1 VSALKARLQ
10 PPATTALG
18 LLQRRDASSGTA
30 PITNLAAAGRLRGPQ
45 ARKARSYPVPGHR
58 VQPPATPT
66 PNGNLPAPPTRIAGI
81 FLALAVLL
89 LAALALYLP
98 ADWSGDLRPAPDA
111 VEYAVTAQRLAS
123 GESFALPL
131 PGRDDPSRYPFG
143 FPALLAPAYWFPGA
157 DLRTGLYGVIALGA
171 LGVLLVYLLGSRLW
185 DRATGLLAALTLLF
199 LPQYLTW
206 NRAIMS
212 ETATATLVAAT
223 ALLLWHATATPDTRR
238 QRWLLCATG
247 IAVGIAILVRLNN
260 IVLLPALIAG
270 LAAHHLATRRY
281 PHPPSSGE
289 GRSHSGGEGLIT
301 LIILA
306 IGPTLAIAALA
317 SYSWIT
323 FGSPLGTGY
332 RYWVPEWYADPRL
345 TFAFTYAFRAPALSG
360 DLNTP
365 PDLPN
370 IIYYAR
376 SLTGLLPAPTSN
388 FLTRGLAL
396 IALTGALAA
405 LRDRRPAAR
414 AMIGFAGSL
423 GVLAGLLFAGYF
435 LADVRFLAP
444 LAPMIALAIAGG
456 ARTGLRLIRVGVRAR
471 RPRQALPRAII
482 GVLIVAVAT
491 QALIVAAGPAVAA
504 CYPCQRL
511 TGGTASTLYYPAPE
525 LATIA
530 AYRDLTPRPSLLIT
544 DLLPPLLGAAGL
556 TGGRTIVP
564 LTLGEYWGKAPLR
577 NTTPITDRQR
587 LILAALRDG
596 VPVYIDGYS
605 INPVSSQG
613 SGDMERFLQAHNAR
627 LEMAYS
633 TDAVTIYRLVALP

>member
-1 VSALKARLQ
+1 M
-10 PPATTALG
+10 
-18 LLQRRDASSGTA
+18 
-30 PITNLAAAGRLRGPQ
+30 
-45 ARKARSYPVPGHR
+45 
-58 VQPPATPT
+58 
-66 PNGNLPAPPTRIAGI
+66 LPARIAGI
-81 FLALAVLL
+81 ALALTVLL

-157 DLRTGLYGVIALGA
+157 ELRAGLYGVIALGA

-185 DRATGLLAALTLLF
+185 DRPTGLLAALALLL

-223 ALLLWHATATPDTRR
+223 ALLLWHASTTPTARR
-238 QRWLLCATG
+238 QRWLLCAAG
-247 IAVGIAILVRLNN
+247 IAVGVAILVRLNN

-270 LAAHHLATRRY
+270 LATSHLAGST
-281 PHPPSSGE
+281 PHPPRVGE
-289 GRSHSGGEGLIT
+289 GRRRSGGGRSALTDLRALLPSLIA
-301 LIILA
+301 LA
-306 IGPTLAIAALA
+306 IGPALA
-317 SYSWIT
+317 LVALGAYAWIT

-345 TFAFTYAFRAPALSG
+345 TFAFAYAFRAPALSG

-370 IIYYAR
+370 IVYYAR
-376 SLTGLLPAPTSN
+376 SLTGLLAAPTSN

-396 IALTGALAA
+396 IALIGAIAA

-414 AMIGFAGSL
+414 AMLGFAGSL
-423 GVLAGLLFAGYF
+423 GVLIVLLFAGYF

-444 LAPMIALAIAGG
+444 LAPLLALAVAGG
-456 ARTGLRLIRVGVRAR
+456 ARIGLRLIRGGLRAR
-471 RPRQALPRAII
+471 RPRQALPRALGGAII
-482 GVLIVAVAT
+482 VGVAT
-491 QALIVAAGPAVAA
+491 QALVVAAGPAFAA

-511 TGGTASTLYYPAPE
+511 TGDTPSDLYHPAPE
-525 LATIA
+525 LATID
-530 AYRDLTPRPSLLIT
+530 AYRAIAPRPSLLIT

-556 TGGRTIVP
+556 TEGRTIVP

-577 NTTPITDRQR
+577 DTAPITDRQR

-596 VPVYIDGYS
+596 EPVYIDAYS
-605 INPVSSQG
+605 ITPVSKQG

-627 LEMAYS
+627 LEIAH
-633 TDAVTIYRLVALP
+633 TADAVTIYRLVPAR

>member
-1 VSALKARLQ
+1 VSALKARFQ
-10 PPATTALG
+10 PPAISAPNGPTTA
-18 LLQRRDASSGTA
+18 
-30 PITNLAAAGRLRGPQ
+30 
-45 ARKARSYPVPGHR
+45 
-58 VQPPATPT
+58 PATPA

-89 LAALALYLP
+89 LAALALCLP

-157 DLRTGLYGVIALGA
+157 DLRAGLYGVIALGA

-185 DRATGLLAALTLLF
+185 DRPTGLLAALTLLF

-223 ALLLWHATATPDTRR
+223 ALLLWHAVAIPNARR
-238 QRWLLCATG
+238 QRWLLCAAG
-247 IAVGIAILVRLNN
+247 IAVGVAILVRLNN

-270 LAAHHLATRRY
+270 LATSHFARPRSR
-281 PHPPSSGE
+281 PPSSGE
-289 GRSHSGGEGLIT
+289 GRRRSGGEGLIT
-301 LIILA
+301 LLPPLITLT
-306 IGPTLAIAALA
+306 IGPALA
-317 SYSWIT
+317 LVALAAYAWIT

-423 GVLAGLLFAGYF
+423 GVLTGLLFAGYF

-444 LAPMIALAIAGG
+444 LAPMLALAIAGG

-491 QALIVAAGPAVAA
+491 QALIVAAGPTVAA

-511 TGGTASTLYYPAPE
+511 TGGTASTLYHPAPE

-556 TGGRTIVP
+556 TEGRTIVP

-577 NTTPITDRQR
+577 NTPPITDRQR

-605 INPVSSQG
+605 IAPVSSQG

-627 LEMAYS
+627 LETAYS
-633 TDAVTIYRLVALP
+633 AEMVTIYRLVSLP